1 MKTNGVLF
9 ASLVL
14 LAGCAKQQ
22 SNVETPAESAAMP
35 SKIVAV
41 YVAQEI
47 PTDPNASV
55 WRTAQKVRVPL
66 SPQIIVPPRGGGSVT
81 ELLVSAVHDGQQL
94 AMRFEWVDT
103 TPDREVGLDRFRD
116 AVAVGFPTRESESL
130 PSPFMGDPEH
140 PINIWQWTADFDAN
154 ARGQGA
160 FAEKYPHTEG
170 VWYFPQDYAA
180 TREVVAWRGFEPVIE
195 LTATGFGTLER
206 KVAQGV
212 LGLGE
217 YANGRWTVI
226 LRRELSTGN
235 PEDSMFR
242 PSEMTH
248 VIFAVWDGAQKEV
261 NGMKGV
267 TMTWIPF
274 VLQPTVVASRQR

>member
-1 MKTNGVLF
+1 MKTFGILF
-9 ASLVL
+9 ASLVC
-14 LAGCAKQQ
+14 LAGCAKKQ
-22 SNVETPAESAAMP
+22 SSVDAPAGDAAMP
-35 SKIVAV
+35 SEIVAA

-47 PTDPNASV
+47 PADPKASV
-55 WRTAQKVRVPL
+55 WRRAQAVTIPL
-66 SPQIIVPPRGGGSVT
+66 TPQIVIAPRGGGAVT
-81 ELLVSAVHDGQQL
+81 ELSVSAVHDGRQL

-103 TPDREVGLDRFRD
+103 TPNREVGVDRYRD
-116 AVAVGFPTRESESL
+116 AVAVGFPTRESETL
-130 PSPFMGDPEH
+130 PSPFMGDPEN

-160 FAEKYPHTEG
+160 FSESYPHTEG
-170 VWYFPQDYAA
+170 VWYFPQDYAV
-180 TREVVAWRGFEPVIE
+180 TRDVVAWRGFEPVIE

-206 KVAQGV
+206 KVAQNV

-217 YANGRWTVI
+217 YANNRWTVI
-226 LRRELSTGN
+226 LRRELTTGN

-261 NGMKGV
+261 NGIKGV
-267 TMTWIPF
+267 TMKWIPL